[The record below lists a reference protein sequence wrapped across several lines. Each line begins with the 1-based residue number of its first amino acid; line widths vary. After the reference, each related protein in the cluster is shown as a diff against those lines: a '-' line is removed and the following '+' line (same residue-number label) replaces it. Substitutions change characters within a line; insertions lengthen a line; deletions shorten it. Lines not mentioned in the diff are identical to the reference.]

1 MNSVNNLQ
9 GFVSVITTNN
19 DNFASHFIIHTMPS
33 QRKNIN
39 LKVKGLT
46 VSYNDEGPANKPLV
60 IFIHGFPFNK
70 SMWDFQ
76 LESLLENYR
85 VIAYDIRGFGKS
97 DPGTT
102 DFSIDLFADDL
113 INFMD
118 ELEIDNAIVCGLSM
132 GGYIALNAIDRYPS
146 RITGLILCDTQTKAD
161 TNEAKEKKMKAI
173 ENISAIGVE
182 EYAEESVKNLFA
194 YLSFTTKR
202 EEIAVVK
209 DMIVKTS
216 VDTLIKTLTTLAERK
231 DTTHKLSEI
240 KVPVLIMVGK
250 KDIVTPPER
259 SELMHENI
267 EDSQLEL
274 IDYAG
279 HLPNLENP
287 YDFNQFIKKFLDKIT
302 NLEKQPNH
310 ERTTYHPQQPT
321 LVEIIGTKLSVSFN
335 KFIWSFKRLAS

>member
-1 MNSVNNLQ
+1 MQ
-9 GFVSVITTNN
+9 
-19 DNFASHFIIHTMPS
+19 S
-33 QRKNIN
+33 QRKNITI
-39 LKVKGLT
+39 KVKGLT

-70 SMWDFQ
+70 SLWDFQ
-76 LESLLENYR
+76 LESLQEYYR
-85 VIAYDIRGFGKS
+85 VIAYDVRGFGKS
-97 DPGTT
+97 EPGAT

-113 INFMD
+113 IHFMD
-118 ELEIDNAIVCGLSM
+118 ELEIDNAIICGLSM
-132 GGYIALNAIDRYPS
+132 GGYIALNAIDRYPT

-161 TNEAKEKKMKAI
+161 SNEAREKKMKAI
-173 ENISAIGVE
+173 ESISSIGVD

-209 DMIVKTS
+209 DMILKTP
-216 VDTLIKTLTTLAERK
+216 VDTLIKTLNTLAERK
-231 DTTHKLSEI
+231 DTTHKLTEI

-259 SELMHENI
+259 SELIHENI
-267 EDSQLEL
+267 EDSILEL

-287 YDFNQFIKKFLDKIT
+287 YDFNRHIKKFLDKIT
-302 NLEKQPNH
+302 SFEKQANH
-310 ERTTYHPQQPT
+310 ERTTYHPQQQNV
-321 LVEIIGTKLSVSFN
+321 VEIIGAKLAMN
-335 KFIWSFKRLAS
+335 YNRLLWSFKKLAS